1 VALPGAYAP
10 ANIALRVIGARK
22 HPFHDKAVVLE
33 GKSCAVMAEVDMFKK
48 FDFLFSV
55 DMSYLNGV
63 L

>member
-1 VALPGAYAP
+1 MPGGLQ
-10 ANIALRVIGARK
+10 ICG
-22 HPFHDKAVVLE
+22 
-33 GKSCAVMAEVDMFKK
+33 VMAEVDMLKK

>member
-1 VALPGAYAP
+1 MSNVCGE
-10 ANIALRVIGARK
+10 IEEICG
-22 HPFHDKAVVLE
+22 
-33 GKSCAVMAEVDMFKK
+33 VMAKVVMFKK